1 MKRLSIIR
9 EGYVRFA
16 DSGKNEIE
24 RNGLMLSKEEEL
36 KRSRLWRIVI
46 TVSSVLVVVIA
57 SFFLVK
63 MFRANPLE
71 GTWRN
76 EDSDMVVS
84 IKGSN
89 SLTVSIPEALEGEG
103 IKMKL
108 DYSIDKDE
116 KTISIKM
123 DESAK
128 EKAVKDSDGQITGEM
143 LESAASSL
151 LTTFD
156 YSIDQEELTLTERE
170 YGEQMLF
177 VKE

>member
-1 MKRLSIIR
+1 
-9 EGYVRFA
+9 
-16 DSGKNEIE
+16 
-24 RNGLMLSKEEEL
+24 MLSKEEEL

>member
-1 MKRLSIIR
+1 M
-9 EGYVRFA
+9 
-16 DSGKNEIE
+16 
-24 RNGLMLSKEEEL
+24 MLSKEEEL

-103 IKMKL
+103 IKMTL

>member
-1 MKRLSIIR
+1 
-9 EGYVRFA
+9 
-16 DSGKNEIE
+16 
-24 RNGLMLSKEEEL
+24 MLSKEEEL
-36 KRSRLWRIVI
+36 KRSRLWQIVI

-57 SFFLVK
+57 SFFLIK

-76 EDSDMVVS
+76 EDSDMVVN

-103 IKMKL
+103 IEITL
-108 DYSIDKDE
+108 DYSIDRDE

-128 EKAVKDSDGQITGEM
+128 EKAVQDSDGRITAEM

-156 YSIDQEELTLTERE
+156 YSVDQEELTLTERE
-170 YGEQMLF
+170 YGEQMMF

>member
-1 MKRLSIIR
+1 M
-9 EGYVRFA
+9 
-16 DSGKNEIE
+16 
-24 RNGLMLSKEEEL
+24 
-36 KRSRLWRIVI
+36 
-46 TVSSVLVVVIA
+46 IA

-103 IKMKL
+103 IKMTL

>member
-1 MKRLSIIR
+1 
-9 EGYVRFA
+9 
-16 DSGKNEIE
+16 
-24 RNGLMLSKEEEL
+24 MLSKEEEL

-89 SLTVSIPEALEGEG
+89 SLTVSLPEALEGEG
-103 IKMKL
+103 IKMTL